1 MCASRLSLA
10 DARSTHGPQP
20 QDRGLSGICH
30 SRGSQVTL
38 AAFIEQT
45 YTWRRENLPLDV
57 RRTITPNQIKF
68 TGFVGI
74 NLLRRYCNRAGHLS
88 SSASE
93 ALTKIGLP
101 GRISVSQPL
110 FCGRGCG
117 QNALLAQL
125 ALTDDSVESHFGF
138 TYRPMCLTFSKRQ
151 RRSFPGRTSSVLLP
165 GKASMPWSTGA
176 SRLESRRSR
185 QITQQEYNTTSIIR
199 RSCTAALS
207 QRVSVSSYRD
217 VPSRRLPLNG
227 CEPLSLFFSAESGDV
242 LTQIMGSAPTTPIWT
257 YEETVPPPFEGHS
270 PSVIPAE
277 VQVPSLGSFQA
288 GTIEVKTYAPEV
300 LLMHALS
307 RLIDAEQILRSVDSH
322 SASRN
327 SRHRWQ
333 HAHEAWAHAMLEL
346 VLLYD
351 MHIAAQNAIE
361 EDRNAPISPGDRAEA
376 RARSQRKR
384 RLELGADLSESAEA
398 VFDVSSRLFLD
409 VYDFLRHTPP
419 SRVAQDLVH
428 FIRTTCKIEDAP
440 PGDQDRWLLS
450 IAHLAGE
457 VLLFLKDK
465 VSPGPA

>member
-1 MCASRLSLA
+1 M
-10 DARSTHGPQP
+10 P
-20 QDRGLSGICH
+20 
-30 SRGSQVTL
+30 
-38 AAFIEQT
+38 
-45 YTWRRENLPLDV
+45 
-57 RRTITPNQIKF
+57 RRTSHEAEPPACAHRDSHWLTPDPRTDPNLKIEDCPEFVTVEGVKSRSLHSLSRHIRGIKF

-101 GRISVSQPL
+101 GRISQETKKVVPRQDLECS
-110 FCGRGCG
+110 
-117 QNALLAQL
+117 
-125 ALTDDSVESHFGF
+125 LTWQSLHAVVNRRIKTGVETFPPDDPARIQYDEYYQEVV
-138 TYRPMCLTFSKRQ
+138 YRRA
-151 RRSFPGRTSSVLLP
+151 V
-165 GKASMPWSTGA
+165 
-176 SRLESRRSR
+176 
-185 QITQQEYNTTSIIR
+185 
-199 RSCTAALS
+199 
-207 QRVSVSSYRD
+207 
-217 VPSRRLPLNG
+217 
-227 CEPLSLFFSAESGDV
+227 AE
-242 LTQIMGSAPTTPIWT
+242 
-257 YEETVPPPFEGHS
+257 VPPPFEGHS

-465 VSPGPA
+465 RSLSVTVATTFKIVNGATTLADTGVTVELSAMKKSGMQEGNSGMFGDEARAPEQSSKC